1 MEGRVVVNLTCRLYF
16 HADREYFSARCRE
29 LGMTAFGKTAD
40 DALEHFKSH
49 FNEAI
54 DAYREQGALRK
65 VLENSGVQ
73 WHWEQDAPAGLTFE
87 DTGVTPT
94 PRLAVDEAAVK
105 PAVGDDVEESAS
117 PRELELVA

>member
-16 HADREYFSARCRE
+16 HADREYFSARCPE
-29 LGMTAFGKTAD
+29 LGMTAYGKTVD

-73 WHWEQDAPAGLTFE
+73 WHWEQDAPDALVFE
-87 DTGVTPT
+87 DTGSAPT
-94 PRLAVDEAAVK
+94 PRLVVGEAALK
-105 PAVGDDVEESAS
+105 SGVGDDVEESAP

>member
-16 HADREYFSARCRE
+16 HADREYYSARCRE

-73 WHWEQDAPAGLTFE
+73 WHWEQDAPAGLAFE

-94 PRLAVDEAAVK
+94 PRLAVD
-105 PAVGDDVEESAS
+105 DDVEESAS